1 MIETIATIDILNL
14 AIDKIDDGKVEDAK
28 DDLITFRDKLQ
39 NEVDEFDKW
48 AKVQSDIDTSLQLEI
63 ESEQGKWVIDYRG
76 WCESSILG
84 HPRKNKRYKNPYFM
98 RFFNSLTITSKYDR
112 IYRYINKNNKG
123 LKYDV

>member
-84 HPRKNKRYKNPYFM
+84 HPRTINMHKNTVNM
-98 RFFNSLTITSKYDR
+98 QVFNSLTITTIYDT
-112 IYRYINKNNKG
+112 INE
-123 LKYDV
+123 